1 MQIVEVLIEYANR
14 SLNRPFSYL
23 YKGKE
28 KLEKGIRVLVG
39 FNHREIVGYVINVI
53 ETNKSEKEIEEES
66 GYQVS
71 EVIDVIDKAPIL
83 NEELLSLLDE
93 VSDYYL
99 APKIS
104 VLQVML
110 PSEYLYTKGYSR
122 SIIPDTCPF
131 CYRVCDFCDDH
142 LSGRY
147 LLAIGTHVVTVIDG
161 DYYDT
166 WDSGQEIPIY
176 YFKRRNK

>member
-1 MQIVEVLIEYANR
+1 MYIYANP
-14 SLNRPFSYL
+14 NPGN
-23 YKGKE
+23 KTVGDCV
-28 KLEKGIRVLVG
+28 IR
-39 FNHREIVGYVINVI
+39 
-53 ETNKSEKEIEEES
+53 
-66 GYQVS
+66 
-71 EVIDVIDKAPIL
+71 A
-83 NEELLSLLDE
+83 LSLLLDLSWDQVYDE
-93 VSDYYL
+93 LTDLGHEMYDMPS
-99 APKIS
+99 S
-104 VLQVML
+104 NQVW
-110 PSEYLYTKGYSR
+110 SEYLYTKEYSR

-147 LLAIGTHVVTVIDG
+147 LLAMGTHVVAVIDG

>member
-1 MQIVEVLIEYANR
+1 MYVYANP
-14 SLNRPFSYL
+14 NPGN
-23 YKGKE
+23 KTVGDCV
-28 KLEKGIRVLVG
+28 IR
-39 FNHREIVGYVINVI
+39 
-53 ETNKSEKEIEEES
+53 
-66 GYQVS
+66 
-71 EVIDVIDKAPIL
+71 A
-83 NEELLSLLDE
+83 LSLLLDLSWDQVYDE
-93 VSDYYL
+93 LTDLGHEMYDMPS
-99 APKIS
+99 S
-104 VLQVML
+104 NQVW
-110 PSEYLYTKGYSR
+110 SEYLYTKGYSR

-147 LLAIGTHVVTVIDG
+147 LLAMGTHVVTVIDG

>member
-1 MQIVEVLIEYANR
+1 MYVYANP
-14 SLNRPFSYL
+14 NPGN
-23 YKGKE
+23 K
-28 KLEKGIRVLVG
+28 
-39 FNHREIVGYVINVI
+39 IVGDCVIR
-53 ETNKSEKEIEEES
+53 
-66 GYQVS
+66 
-71 EVIDVIDKAPIL
+71 A
-83 NEELLSLLDE
+83 LSLLLDLSWDQVYDE
-93 VSDYYL
+93 LTDLGHEMYDMPS
-99 APKIS
+99 S
-104 VLQVML
+104 NQVW
-110 PSEYLYTKGYSR
+110 SEYLYTKGYSR